1 MKKCKGFTLLEMIV
15 VVMIISILF
24 LLTVPNVSKIMNS
37 VESVGC
43 DALLKVVDAAVI
55 EFKIEYGEYPGSIN
69 DLVADFSAASEELL
83 SSIESVLSAINDITV
98 AMEEGAQG
106 TYNIAER
113 ASEIVNQS
121 SDVLNDVKQAEE
133 SATSLQTQVKK
144 FTV

>member
-24 LLTVPNVSKIMNS
+24 LLTVPNVSKIMSS

-69 DLVADFSAASEELL
+69 DLVNGGF
-83 SSIESVLSAINDITV
+83 
-98 AMEEGAQG
+98 
-106 TYNIAER
+106 
-113 ASEIVNQS
+113 
-121 SDVLNDVKQAEE
+121 LNDEQTRCSNGQAIYLKDGHAY
-133 SATSLQTQVKK
+133 SD
-144 FTV
+144 

>member
-69 DLVADFSAASEELL
+69 DLVNGGF
-83 SSIESVLSAINDITV
+83 
-98 AMEEGAQG
+98 
-106 TYNIAER
+106 
-113 ASEIVNQS
+113 
-121 SDVLNDVKQAEE
+121 LNDEQA
-133 SATSLQTQVKK
+133 SCSNGQAIYLKDGHAYSD
-144 FTV
+144 